1 MEPGDWVRVR
11 TKKGVFEGILLPRSE
26 FYSKDFVS
34 IKLKDGYNIGIR
46 KREIIEMKRLKK
58 KVELEKFPRRRIKVR
73 EGLPEIGLVATGG
86 TIASRLDYLTG
97 GVKMAFSPE
106 EILFAVPELQEMVS
120 IKEMRLLFNLASE
133 DMTPREWVKIAREV
147 GRQLKK
153 VRGAIVTHGTDT
165 MHFTSAA
172 LSFMVQTSKPVVLTG
187 AQRSSDRGSSDA
199 FSNLLAAARVA
210 GYSDLG
216 EVVVVFHEGLGDDKF
231 FALRGTRVR
240 KMHTERRDAF
250 RPINTPPLL
259 RIYKDGRMEPLSEYE
274 KFKDEKPKVDARFE
288 EKVALVKVYPGSDPG
303 ILDYYA
309 EKGFKGIIIE
319 GTGFGHVPT
328 QTLRRKDSWIPKVRK
343 LAKEGIFVGVTS
355 QTIYGRTNPLVYRN
369 LRLLSKAGAVHLED
383 MLSEVAY
390 VKLGWV
396 LAHKDW
402 DPKEMMLRNFAG
414 EKSEKSEIGGYLI

>member
-1 MEPGDWVRVR
+1 MEPGDWVRVK

-120 IKEMRLLFNLASE
+120 IKEMKFLFNLASE

-172 LSFMVQTSKPVVLTG
+172 LSFMVQTSKPIVLTG

-274 KFKDEKPKVDARFE
+274 KFKDEKPKVDAR
-288 EKVALVKVYPGSDPG
+288 
-303 ILDYYA
+303 
-309 EKGFKGIIIE
+309 
-319 GTGFGHVPT
+319 
-328 QTLRRKDSWIPKVRK
+328 
-343 LAKEGIFVGVTS
+343 
-355 QTIYGRTNPLVYRN
+355 
-369 LRLLSKAGAVHLED
+369 
-383 MLSEVAY
+383 
-390 VKLGWV
+390 
-396 LAHKDW
+396 
-402 DPKEMMLRNFAG
+402 
-414 EKSEKSEIGGYLI
+414 

>member
-34 IKLKDGYNIGIR
+34 IKLRDGYNIGIR

-58 KVELEKFPRRRIKVR
+58 RVELEKFPKRKIKVR
-73 EGLPEIGLVATGG
+73 EGLPEVGLVATGG

-120 IKEMRLLFNLASE
+120 IKEMKLLFNLASE
-133 DMTPREWVKIAREV
+133 DMTPREWVRIAKEV
-147 GRQLKK
+147 GRQLRR
-153 VRGAIVTHGTDT
+153 VRGVVVTHGTDT

-172 LSFMVQTSKPVVLTG
+172 LSFMVRTSKPVVLTG

-199 FSNLLAAARVA
+199 FSNLLAAVRVA

-216 EVVVVFHEGLGDDKF
+216 EVVIVFHEGLGDDKF
-231 FALRGTRVR
+231 FALRGTKVR

-274 KFKDEKPKVDARFE
+274 KFENEKPKVDARFE

-309 EKGFKGIIIE
+309 ERGFKGVIIE

-328 QTLRRKDSWIPKVRK
+328 QTLRRKDSWLPKVRK
-343 LAKEGIFVGVTS
+343 LVKEGMFVGMTS
-355 QTIYGRTNPLVYRN
+355 QTIYGRTNPFVYRN

-414 EKSEKSEIGGYLI
+414 EMSEKSEIGGYLI